1 LSRFDGL
8 NLAELV
14 DLMHGLVL
22 PDPVPLPPTTPGW
35 WILLGWSLAVL
46 VLAGSYLLRRRHR
59 NRYRREALAVLA
71 SIDRQTDLSA
81 AEAAQLIASLLKR
94 TALAAYP
101 RQQVASLSGSEW
113 ARFLTASANDDREI
127 AKAAESLAAAA
138 YRPDADGRK
147 LSAPA
152 RRWIRKHRA

>member
-1 LSRFDGL
+1 MSRFDGL
-8 NLAELV
+8 NLAELAE
-14 DLMHGLVL
+14 LMHGLVM
-22 PDPVPLPPTTPGW
+22 PDPVSLLPTTPGW
-35 WILLGWSLAVL
+35 WILLGWSLAVF
-46 VLAGSYLLRRRHR
+46 VLAGGFLLRRRRR
-59 NRYRREALAVLA
+59 NRYRREALAVLK

-81 AEAAQLIASLLKR
+81 AEAAQRIGSLLKR

-101 RQQVASLSGSEW
+101 RQQVASLSGTEW
-113 ARFLTASANDDREI
+113 AQFLKESTNDDREI

>member
-1 LSRFDGL
+1 MSRFDGL
-8 NLAELV
+8 NLAELAE
-14 DLMHGLVL
+14 LMHGLVM
-22 PDPVPLPPTTPGW
+22 PDPVSLLPTTPGW
-35 WILLGWSLAVL
+35 WILFGWLLAVL
-46 VLAGSYLLRRRHR
+46 VLAGWYLLKRRRQ
-59 NRYRREALAVLA
+59 NRYRREALAALKC
-71 SIDRQTDLSA
+71 IDRQTDLSA
-81 AEAAQLIASLLKR
+81 AEAAQQIGSLLKR

-101 RQQVASLSGSEW
+101 RQQVASLSGTEW
-113 ARFLTASANDDREI
+113 AQFLKKSANDDRQI